1 MLKIFKKHKQTTEEE
16 VKKEPTFIEGQKAKI
31 EAMLLQEEPGSEKY
45 AALYKE
51 YLSVQAS
58 EINETTKSGKEIE
71 NFNKSQEIDQK
82 NKDRKAGIKK
92 TAITAGAGV
101 AAAVAIPLVEQKLG
115 PAMSKLSGPAMSAIF
130 KQKG

>member
-1 MLKIFKKHKQTTEEE
+1 MLKIFTKHKKSTEE
-16 VKKEPTFIEGQKAKI
+16 VAKEPTFVESQKKKI
-31 EAMLLQEEPGSEKY
+31 EEMLLKEEPGSDKY

-58 EINETTKSGKEIE
+58 EINECTKEGKEIE
-71 NFNKSQEIDQK
+71 NANRSQEIDQK

-92 TAITAGAGV
+92 TAITATAGV
-101 AAAVAIPLVEQKLG
+101 AAAVAIPLVEQKVG

-130 KQKG
+130 RQK

>member
-1 MLKIFKKHKQTTEEE
+1 MLKIFKKHKQTAEEE

-31 EAMLLQEEPGSEKY
+31 EAMLLQEEPGSDKY